1 MHRKLKKAKL
11 LLYLQAVLQ
20 FQGFIGPIIF
30 IFYTQ
35 YMGLSTSEYLVCDSV
50 LFVVMAICEVP
61 SGIIADYIGRKKAL
75 IISQVAVGI
84 GMLLLLTVPSFAGAV
99 LVALIFG
106 FFGALE
112 SGVSESILYE
122 TYEKGNS
129 IEQYE
134 YIQAKAGG
142 VAFIVSIVY
151 AIASG
156 YLVEYKLVLPV
167 ILDLVVCIIALLAS
181 LMLLEDSKNYDK
193 AEKISLPTKNEINN
207 TIYVVLVVA
216 ILLSC
221 SRVMFSFYQPILT
234 EIKLPTVFLGYASAI
249 YSLIAA
255 GSAFLYKKIR
265 GFMST
270 KGMYALIISL
280 QIIATLGIAFVNNY
294 FVIGFIFV
302 QQVQRGIIGSFLYM
316 QVNRYIDT
324 KSGNRVSLMS
334 IMYCGIS
341 VLTGVSLYITSAI
354 TNNYGLG
361 LAVVYYAIVINILLM
376 IATTIF
382 LKKENEKK
390 LVKYDAEE

>member
-193 AEKISLPTKNEINN
+193 AEKISLPTKNEINK
-207 TIYVVLVVA
+207 
-216 ILLSC
+216 
-221 SRVMFSFYQPILT
+221 RVFS
-234 EIKLPTVFLGYASAI
+234 S
-249 YSLIAA
+249 
-255 GSAFLYKKIR
+255 YKK
-265 GFMST
+265 
-270 KGMYALIISL
+270 
-280 QIIATLGIAFVNNY
+280 
-294 FVIGFIFV
+294 
-302 QQVQRGIIGSFLYM
+302 
-316 QVNRYIDT
+316 
-324 KSGNRVSLMS
+324 
-334 IMYCGIS
+334 C
-341 VLTGVSLYITSAI
+341 
-354 TNNYGLG
+354 
-361 LAVVYYAIVINILLM
+361 
-376 IATTIF
+376 
-382 LKKENEKK
+382 
-390 LVKYDAEE
+390 